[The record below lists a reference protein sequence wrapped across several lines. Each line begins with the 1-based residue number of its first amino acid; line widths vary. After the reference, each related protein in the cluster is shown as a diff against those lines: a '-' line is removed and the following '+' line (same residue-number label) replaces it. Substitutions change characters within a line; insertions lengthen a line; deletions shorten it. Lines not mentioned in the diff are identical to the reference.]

1 MEILLTGNT
10 CFVTPAWVEMA
21 FPEDHVLITCARGQP
36 HPPRIRTITLDSK
49 ERIGQLVDSYE
60 FDRIVYFSEY
70 LTPHSEQE
78 GELDRLR
85 RVLQANRERP
95 SQLLYLA
102 GPEAVL
108 TPFIGKSVLA
118 QAAEA
123 LCCHYAETSR
133 VQIKVLH
140 LPYLYGTDCTGAP
153 VGIAQLLTRPKSGE
167 LHFEEQALAP
177 VAALCMGDLS
187 ELVLRVF
194 DNWTPEWE
202 SLTAPVVFHWNY
214 EQLGEA
220 WKALCPGLT
229 VTYGSDLIREYPP
242 DDGQLRRAY
251 GWFPRYDLLDDLPRF
266 FRQEKQPR
274 RKKWPE
280 RLSGFA
286 ARHRLLVPVL
296 ELLGAWGVSE
306 LLVRMT
312 STQAQ
317 FRVVDFRL
325 AFIVLIADVYGL
337 NAGVAAAFLA
347 SLSLAAGYWAEGAS
361 PLLLFYEPSNW
372 LAFLVYFVVGA
383 VCGYVQLRSAE
394 DLRFAEEERKLLEER
409 LRFVRQLYQDTLED
423 KRSFRRQ
430 ILGRRDSFGKVYAV
444 TKALDAAPAQELP
457 RKIVEVLEDVLE
469 NHSAAVYR
477 VDARPAHVRRGRA
490 GKRGAAGADPAARC
504 GRGAAVALLPE
515 HVPHPLRAGRNGH
528 GAGRNEAR
536 SKAGGAGMRRNGL
549 HADLV
554 EKLRVDDE
562 LHRSIRVEDRAGTA
576 ATVPLEEALIL
587 DTAEQRRK
595 LILSVLAE
603 DPVQYYDLLQQARMN
618 DDSEVVHYAATAMA
632 QISKQADLALQQDAR
647 RFADDPNDRE
657 VLAAYANALERS
669 LKLGLAQGR
678 AAELQRRQLER
689 LLKLQLAD
697 SPREEGY
704 SLGCRLAEVQ
714 LQLQEYKAA
723 EQTLEELVRRWPVR
737 ETPWLLR
744 LRSAAARKSGA
755 EVRSI
760 LQEVERTQVYLSA
773 AGRQEL
779 AFWKGGAA

>member
-123 LCCHYAETSR
+123 LCRHYAETSR

-177 VAALCMGDLS
+177 VAALCMEDLS

-325 AFIVLIADVYGL
+325 AFIGPRARRRCCSSTSRPTGWPSSCISWWGRC
-337 NAGVAAAFLA
+337 AAMC
-347 SLSLAAGYWAEGAS
+347 S
-361 PLLLFYEPSNW
+361 
-372 LAFLVYFVVGA
+372 
-383 VCGYVQLRSAE
+383 C
-394 DLRFAEEERKLLEER
+394 
-409 LRFVRQLYQDTLED
+409 
-423 KRSFRRQ
+423 
-430 ILGRRDSFGKVYAV
+430 
-444 TKALDAAPAQELP
+444 AAPRTSALP
-457 RKIVEVLEDVLE
+457 RRSRNCWKSGCGSCGSCIRI
-469 NHSAAVYR
+469 HWRTSAR
-477 VDARPAHVRRGRA
+477 SGGRSWA
-490 GKRGAAGADPAARC
+490 GETASARC
-504 GRGAAVALLPE
+504 MP
-515 HVPHPLRAGRNGH
+515 
-528 GAGRNEAR
+528 
-536 SKAGGAGMRRNGL
+536 
-549 HADLV
+549 
-554 EKLRVDDE
+554 
-562 LHRSIRVEDRAGTA
+562 
-576 ATVPLEEALIL
+576 
-587 DTAEQRRK
+587 
-595 LILSVLAE
+595 
-603 DPVQYYDLLQQARMN
+603 
-618 DDSEVVHYAATAMA
+618 
-632 QISKQADLALQQDAR
+632 
-647 RFADDPNDRE
+647 
-657 VLAAYANALERS
+657 
-669 LKLGLAQGR
+669 
-678 AAELQRRQLER
+678 
-689 LLKLQLAD
+689 
-697 SPREEGY
+697 
-704 SLGCRLAEVQ
+704 
-714 LQLQEYKAA
+714 
-723 EQTLEELVRRWPVR
+723 
-737 ETPWLLR
+737 
-744 LRSAAARKSGA
+744 
-755 EVRSI
+755 
-760 LQEVERTQVYLSA
+760 
-773 AGRQEL
+773 
-779 AFWKGGAA
+779 